1 MRAGTWPACS
11 GCHTAHG
18 CPSCYCHTVFI
29 VPKMT
34 GRGSEHP
41 APCLPLFGAV
51 LARLLLE
58 ELTSEGQWG
67 WGGPQA
73 QGVRGDLIPQVS
85 EAGRRAFFL
94 VSYMLHS
101 FLCSVAKSRRSIP
114 GGAATQPQGA
124 VQHPT
129 HLPLNLEPVISY
141 FSFSVSKISPS

>member
-1 MRAGTWPACS
+1 
-11 GCHTAHG
+11 
-18 CPSCYCHTVFI
+18 
-29 VPKMT
+29 MT

-73 QGVRGDLIPQVS
+73 QGVRGDLTPQVS

-101 FLCSVAKSRRSIP
+101 FSVQLQKADAPHLAMQQLSLRVQCSALC
-114 GGAATQPQGA
+114 TF
-124 VQHPT
+124 H
-129 HLPLNLEPVISY
+129 
-141 FSFSVSKISPS
+141 